1 MLNAFQV
8 EDFLRMLGVG
18 RGASSAVIVFV
29 GEILQAPNDCVGV
42 TSTSVA
48 SRAGDAA
55 LDELLLPSEG
65 WFVGVLWGL
74 ADISVN

>member
-8 EDFLRMLGVG
+8 EDFLRLFGVG
-18 RGASSAVIVFV
+18 TGVSSAVIVVV
-29 GEILQAPNDCVGV
+29 GDILHAPNDCVGV
-42 TSTSVA
+42 CSTSVA

-55 LDELLLPSEG
+55 LDEVLLPSKG

-74 ADISVN
+74 ADKSVN